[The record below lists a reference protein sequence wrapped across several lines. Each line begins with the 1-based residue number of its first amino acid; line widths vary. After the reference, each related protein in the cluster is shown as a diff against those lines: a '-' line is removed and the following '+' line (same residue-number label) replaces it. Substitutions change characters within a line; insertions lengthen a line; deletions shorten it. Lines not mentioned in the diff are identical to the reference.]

1 MLETC
6 YAGNISSSAC
16 QGLLQEAWQIQNEY
30 AKEAART
37 IRYSDVYRE
46 DSNNLY
52 NILLGLDKDSVSYW
66 KDIEAISKVSGR
78 PLLEVKKEYSWALIA
93 DSVSKSL
100 AASMGYNANAGKGTG
115 ANKPLDKTAL
125 ETQHGKGNVEQG
137 GGHYKETKDKILDNQ
152 ATNQKANESSKFGEH
167 VKKEKEINAGKGTN
181 SVTQADA
188 AKYFGQERK
197 YWSKDPIEFNGN
209 KVYQRNDLFDPNFVS
224 SWKVNG
230 KTVTGTNLERMAN
243 GLAPIGSDGRSVN
256 LHHMTQRQNGPIAE
270 VTQKFHKENHSTI
283 HVNTN
288 TIPSGINRNKFES
301 WKKQYW
307 KNRAAN
313 YEN

>member
-52 NILLGLDKDSVSYW
+52 NILLGLDNDSVSYW

-100 AASMGYNANAGKGTG
+100 AASMGYNANAGKGTTTVKTPDG
-115 ANKPLDKTAL
+115 ISFNIDQPKHLATADGFSQKNGISGGHNADEFYSAANQNGVKVLREIPTGVPGITKIEYQIPTKDRAGNFTGNYKGNGSKPFEKTVYDPKIFTDQKMLDLGQQASIKGYADAMASKSGQASAIVGGVKFRIYVDKT
-125 ETQHGKGNVEQG
+125 
-137 GGHYKETKDKILDNQ
+137 
-152 ATNQKANESSKFGEH
+152 
-167 VKKEKEINAGKGTN
+167 
-181 SVTQADA
+181 
-188 AKYFGQERK
+188 
-197 YWSKDPIEFNGN
+197 
-209 KVYQRNDLFDPNFVS
+209 
-224 SWKVNG
+224 
-230 KTVTGTNLERMAN
+230 TGTVRN
-243 GLAPIGSDGRSVN
+243 
-256 LHHMTQRQNGPIAE
+256 
-270 VTQKFHKENHSTI
+270 FHPE
-283 HVNTN
+283 
-288 TIPSGINRNKFES
+288 
-301 WKKQYW
+301 
-307 KNRAAN
+307 
-313 YEN
+313 